1 MNIHV
6 PTGDNIYDV
15 KDSYQELKRAFDKF
29 PKYRMKILSD
39 FSAKVS
45 KEFIFKPTIGNESLH
60 RFSIHNGIIVIHFA
74 TSKNLTVKSTMY
86 IHRNVYQFSW
96 ISPDVMER
104 HIKIGHILID
114 RRWYSSLLNA

>member
-1 MNIHV
+1 MNVHA
-6 PTGDNIYDV
+6 PTEYKIDDV
-15 KDSYQELKRAFDKF
+15 KDSYQELKCAFNKL

-45 KEFIFKPTIGNESLH
+45 KEVIFKPTVGNDSLH
-60 RFSIHNGIIVIHFA
+60 RFSIHNGIIVVNFA

-96 ISPDVMER
+96 ISSDG
-104 HIKIGHILID
+104 KTL
-114 RRWYSSLLNA
+114 